1 MIQGVKLS
9 ILLIFTL
16 SVATHAFGQKFFNGT
31 FLMSFKTNISPDKD
45 FPLLW
50 NIENEI
56 EGRRMVLEIQDDMQ
70 KKGVSKRVLFNP
82 NDSTWIMMMQYNLVK
97 QGTKIHAAKMFND
110 TIKPGLYK
118 IKKTK
123 EKRTISGQECK
134 KIILTSDKFIS
145 EVWTTKEIKLN
156 ISYIYKLLSHCGLM
170 SEFVRNGDWY
180 NFNKLNGMILEVTSK
195 NKSTGESYTMSV
207 SEIIPG
213 VINKTFFNTNG
224 FRISDIPEGQN
235 CGVVVKEK

>member
-1 MIQGVKLS
+1 MIQRVKLS
-9 ILLIFTL
+9 FLLIFTL
-16 SVATHAFGQKFFNGT
+16 SGATNSVGQENFSGNL
-31 FLMSFKTNISPDKD
+31 LMSFKASIGPNKD

-50 NIENEI
+50 NIEKEP
-56 EGRRMVLEIQDDMQ
+56 EGGRMVLEIQDDMQ

-82 NDSTWIMMMQYNLVK
+82 NDSTWIMMMEYNLVK

-110 TIKPGLYK
+110 TINPGLFK

-134 KIILTSDKFIS
+134 KIILTSDKYIS
-145 EVWTTKEIKLN
+145 EVWITKKLKLN
-156 ISYIYKLLSHCGLM
+156 LSYIYKLLSHCGLM

-180 NFNKLNGMILEVTSK
+180 NFNNISGMIVEVTSK
-195 NKSTGESYTMSV
+195 NKSTGESYTMSI
-207 SEIIPG
+207 SDIKPG
-213 VINKTFFNTNG
+213 VINNAFFSTNG

-235 CGVVVKEK
+235 CGVKITEE